1 MKISLRIFKT
11 NQICNFMRAIVDE
24 ARFVKRQKHW
34 ANDHGFSGERKARD
48 LCSRSGPN
56 TANNKLNIQAYI
68 VIG

>member
-1 MKISLRIFKT
+1 
-11 NQICNFMRAIVDE
+11 MRAIVDE

-56 TANNKLNIQAYI
+56 TANNKLNIQTYISYI
-68 VIG
+68 VIGQCLGVFLRMQFWD